1 MSEFGLSHIGQIAVN
16 VHEPDRAVEFYK
28 TTLGMKLLFRA
39 GQLAF
44 FDAGGIRLMLDK
56 PEQPALDHP
65 SSILYFKV
73 PDIAAAHKTLLAR
86 GVAFEDEPH
95 LIARMPDHDLWMCF
109 FRDSESNLLALMCE
123 LKRS

>member
-1 MSEFGLSHIGQIAVN
+1 MSEFGLSQIGQIAVN
-16 VHEPDRAVEFYK
+16 VHEPDRAVGFYK
-28 TTLGMKLLFRA
+28 DILGMKLLFRA

-44 FDAGGIRLMLDK
+44 FDCAGIRLMLDK
-56 PEQPALDHP
+56 PETPELDHP

-86 GVAFEDEPH
+86 GVAFEDQPH
-95 LIARMPDHDLWMCF
+95 IIAQMPTHNLWMCF

-123 LKRS
+123 LPRS